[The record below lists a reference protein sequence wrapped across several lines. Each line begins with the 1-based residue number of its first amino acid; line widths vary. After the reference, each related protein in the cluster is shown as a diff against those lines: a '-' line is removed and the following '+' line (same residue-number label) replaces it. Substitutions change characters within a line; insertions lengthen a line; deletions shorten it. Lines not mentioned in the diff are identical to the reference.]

1 MGVGSSSQE
10 EAQGVRA
17 LEIQYNTMKDRLL
30 KVENVVDLSASLKE
44 HTSDLLSSR
53 HYDGDD

>member
-10 EAQGVRA
+10 QAEGVRA
-17 LEIQYNTMKDRLL
+17 LEIQYSTMKDRLL

-44 HTSDLLSSR
+44 HTSD
-53 HYDGDD
+53 